1 MSDTPEIPEAVELA
15 LLLRAVC
22 YDLHPTYSNTSRRGG
37 GIGGQSMTPQCNYL
51 DPSPPEIELIQKA
64 EKALYLCLNRAVS
77 AGVDL
82 QRAQRQLLSSGG
94 SEERT

>member
-64 EKALYLCLNRAVS
+64 EKALYLCLSRAAS

-82 QRAQRQLLSSGG
+82 QRAQRQLLSSDDT
-94 SEERT
+94 EE